1 MTSALRLLLA
11 AATILSAPDLSAQTY
26 SGPESAEYHVRLD
39 RHLVSNTSGGGS
51 ILARAADGTLSVFT
65 TAPTSPYGIELVAG
79 VLWVLDNGRLKGY
92 DIDSAA
98 PVADIAIPAA
108 SFLNGITSNGI
119 DRLWISDF
127 NAKRIVP
134 VDVSNPAAPVPGTS
148 VATVPTPNG
157 LVYDGANQRLLIATW
172 GGNARVQSL
181 DLATPGATPVDLIQ
195 TTLSSFDGITLDC
208 RGAIIVSAWGGCG
221 TSGSPAG
228 CLRRFDP
235 PFSLTSAPV
244 VLANNLGNPADID
257 FAFPKGQVGVPESS
271 QARVTLVDDDGCSG
285 SLFYADFER

>member
-1 MTSALRLLLA
+1 MTRSIPCGFALMATLFAPTLA
-11 AATILSAPDLSAQTY
+11 AQTY
-26 SGPESAEYHVRLD
+26 SGPESVEYHVRLD
-39 RHLVSNTSGGGS
+39 RHLVSNTSGGN
-51 ILARAADGTLSVFT
+51 ILARAADGSLSVFT
-65 TAPTSPYGIELVAG
+65 AAPNSPYGIELVAG
-79 VLWVLDNGRLKGY
+79 VLWVLDTGRLKGY

-98 PVADIAIPAA
+98 SVADIAIPGA

-127 NAKRIVP
+127 SAKRIIP

-148 VATVPTPNG
+148 VATLPTPNG
-157 LVYDGANQRLLIATW
+157 LVYDGASQRLLIATW
-172 GGNARVQSL
+172 NANARVQAL
-181 DLATPGATPVDLIQ
+181 DLTTLGATPTDLIQ
-195 TTLSSFDGITLDC
+195 TTLTSFDGITLDC
-208 RGAIIVSAWGGCG
+208 RGAIIVAAWGNCG
-221 TSGSPAG
+221 AGGSPAG

-235 PFSLTSAPV
+235 PFSLSSPPV

-271 QARVTLVDDDGCSG
+271 AARVTLVDDDGCSG